1 MSKLAVVCSLANQI
15 FEQNAKQH
23 LVFFRAC
30 VKDDHPGFNGEI
42 ECEAVVDS
50 ADNANKIRDAY
61 VDAVVAGAATV
72 GVTLAHSDVICPT
85 FYRAP

>member
-1 MSKLAVVCSLANQI
+1 MSKLAIVCNLGYQI
-15 FEQNAKQH
+15 FEQTASQH

-30 VKDDHPGFNGEI
+30 VKSDNSEFNGEVA
-42 ECEAVVDS
+42 CEAVVDS
-50 ADNANKIRDAY
+50 SDNANKIRDAY

-72 GVTLAHSDVICPT
+72 GVTLARSDVICPT